1 MRMRSPGLWGVRGGA
16 RRGCS
21 CWTCAHLLGA
31 WVLPHLLDQRAEVG
45 VELLRACQQPG
56 TRAHTVHR
64 RRPGVNSRV
73 CECGRDVH
81 LRVGPPSSRL
91 PASYAGGGEGRCCAA
106 GPQTGWST
114 DVAGLH
120 RLRRLFAGCVRRPEG
135 RHVPLRSG
143 WMGVG
148 GWLLFPLLPFFSS
161 KVSLSALRSPG
172 MSQPTFAKASI
183 STFMLCTVFE

>member
-91 PASYAGGGEGRCCAA
+91 LAASRRRTRGEGRVDAARPAPRLA
-106 GPQTGWST
+106 GPQTSQVCIVSGASSP
-114 DVAGLH
+114 DV
-120 RLRRLFAGCVRRPEG
+120 CVAPR
-135 RHVPLRSG
+135 
-143 WMGVG
+143 GVMFPCAQG
-148 GWLLFPLLPFFSS
+148 GWVWAGGFCFHSYLSS
-161 KVSLSALRSPG
+161 RRRCP
-172 MSQPTFAKASI
+172 
-183 STFMLCTVFE
+183 